1 MAQEMLIGVD
11 VGTTS
16 VKAILFDLAGAV
28 IDHYAEPYE
37 TVHGKHGVVEQ
48 DPELWMKHIFA
59 ALSQFAANHDLS
71 EVMALGLTSQVNTH
85 LFVDE
90 NGEALAPAIVWQDGR
105 CANVAARL
113 DHQVAVE
120 DRVRWW
126 GAPRPIDASHCMSRM
141 AWMSE
146 NRPDIWE
153 KTRWVMLPKDYC
165 IQRLTGEAVSDQI
178 GNLGL
183 VDAALSPIP
192 DLFAHVPGA
201 AERVVPLAP
210 MTAIAGKVR
219 DGLPCAGVPVAVG
232 TMDAWAG
239 MFGIGVPGAGHAM
252 YLSGTS
258 EVLGILS
265 DAVKPSPGVIVFP
278 SYDGL
283 TLHAGPT
290 QSGGESLHWCARLL
304 GHSPEMLASKVEALD
319 FDAPA
324 PLFLPHLQGER
335 APLWDIH
342 ARGTFLGVDGGAGP
356 AEIAR
361 SVMEGVACSARW
373 VQERLEVSADVTPDT
388 INCGGG
394 GFKSD
399 IWNQIRATV
408 LDKRLKRASV
418 GDPGVLGAAGIAA
431 VATGL
436 MPDLSTAFASLVQ
449 FDHVYEPDPARRGH
463 YDRLFDLYKQAYEST
478 KDLSHAL
485 VGLHER

>member
-1 MAQEMLIGVD
+1 MAREMLIGVD

-16 VKAILFDLAGAV
+16 VKAILFDLAGGV
-28 IDHYAEPYE
+28 IDRYAEPYE

-48 DPELWMKHIFA
+48 NPELWIQHIIA
-59 ALSQFAANHDLS
+59 ALSQFDANHDLS
-71 EVMALGLTSQVNTH
+71 EVRALGLTSQVNTH
-85 LFVDE
+85 LFVDQ

-105 CANVAARL
+105 CADVAERL
-113 DHQVAVE
+113 DQQVPVE

-192 DLFAHVPGA
+192 DLFDHVPGA
-201 AERVVPLAP
+201 ADRVVPLAP
-210 MTAIAGKVR
+210 MTAISGKVR
-219 DGLPCAGVPVAVG
+219 AGLPCAGVPVAVG

-239 MFGIGVPGAGHAM
+239 MFGIGVPGAGQAM

-265 DAVKPSPGVIVFP
+265 DAVMPSLGVIVFP
-278 SYDGL
+278 SYEGL

-290 QSGGESLHWCARLL
+290 QSGGESLHWCSRLL
-304 GHSPEMLASKVEALD
+304 GHSPDTLARKVEALD

-356 AEIAR
+356 AEFAR

-373 VQERLEVSADVTPDT
+373 VQERLEVSADMTPDT

-399 IWNQIRATV
+399 IWNQIRANV

-431 VATGL
+431 VAAGL

-449 FDHVYEPDPARRGH
+449 FDRVYEPDPSRRRR
-463 YDRLFDLYKQAYEST
+463 YDRLFDLYKQAYEANKHINHS
-478 KDLSHAL
+478 L
-485 VGLHER
+485 VGLEEQ